1 MRINNRLCDAIEE
14 LLFLVA
20 KYLHLAYFFCHD
32 IIGYESS
39 SSSTIGV
46 DEVVLQKSVIMVR
59 VGNEELNDKRVS
71 SCAIVVKL
79 DDDGNDSD
87 GGRNMVCW
95 ICHLSSDQSPKKGV
109 TSVDGKMKES
119 SLV

>member
-1 MRINNRLCDAIEE
+1 MRINNRFNHAIEE

-32 IIGYESS
+32 IVGYV
-39 SSSTIGV
+39 T
-46 DEVVLQKSVIMVR
+46 MVR
-59 VGNEELNDKRVS
+59 VGNEEFNDKRVS
-71 SCAIVVKL
+71 SCAIAVKL

-95 ICHLSSDQSPKKGV
+95 ICHLSSDQSPENGV